1 MTRLWDNVNGAK
13 SQIWSYVVNQRKVI
27 EMSGKLHSKRTEKFY
42 YGDLN
47 FYEVSP
53 EVSGQ
58 LCEVAGNWKQLWTH
72 LSKYI

>member
-1 MTRLWDNVNGAK
+1 
-13 SQIWSYVVNQRKVI
+13 
-27 EMSGKLHSKRTEKFY
+27 MSGKLHSKRTEKFY